1 MSVHEN
7 NTNWFQQ
14 PDFILFILWSCKSVE
29 RLISSSDSFDV
40 QIICGAEWRYD
51 TSPCNNGGQTEMNL
65 EQIACVES
73 RMETK
78 KEVLLKSF
86 K

>member
-1 MSVHEN
+1 MKIIQTGSSN
-7 NTNWFQQ
+7 L
-14 PDFILFILWSCKSVE
+14 ILFCLSYEAVKSVE